1 MKTNTMNE
9 LEMNVTGSTDYFD
22 AFKKLYY
29 YLYSNSN
36 ASRAER
42 IIGDLSR
49 LLLVALCKSREPKY
63 QSIVDDFLNGNGGAN
78 STLLPILMEQYSSI
92 FGKDEKFHLD
102 DLSLRY
108 GLGAISNLNLHMA
121 KSHLLGDAFQAL
133 IGPNLRGDKGQFF
146 TPKSIVRCM
155 VSILAPEPGAKVID
169 PACGTGGFLI
179 ETAAY
184 WDENNL
190 EHGYLTG
197 IDKDSDLY
205 VLSSALTQLVSSEK
219 SKIFNANS
227 LDIGLL
233 KAHTLHADIFN
244 ADYVLTN
251 PPFGAKI
258 QIKDQSI
265 LEQYELGFNWEM
277 SKEEN
282 KWIKTSTLKGAEDP
296 QTLFIEL
303 CVKLLKPNGIM
314 GIVLPEGIF
323 GNSRSGHIM
332 DYLRNNGEIF
342 ALIDCPR
349 TSFQPGTDTKTNILF
364 FKKCENPINSHVKI
378 AVALNCG
385 HDRRG
390 RNTRVD
396 GTPYPDD
403 FLAIAED
410 WQNIEHSFWFSSEVT
425 KKHYLVPRYYD
436 RKTDILLKNDA
447 EKFNAQIIS
456 FDEMISKGWISIR
469 KGHEVGSEAYG
480 TGDVPFVRTSDI
492 SNFEVSIDPTKS
504 VANDIYESLQL
515 EQGLKPG
522 SILMVVDG
530 RYRIGRCAILHET
543 NYKCI
548 AQSHLRIINVSESA
562 PFNAFELLYL
572 LSLNSVQ
579 RDIRSL
585 VFIQSTLGA
594 LGSRIKEVKL
604 PIPKQKSQEFI
615 ESVDAF
621 TLSLKERARL
631 LSLLSQFEESMVEL

>member
-1 MKTNTMNE
+1 MNQ
-9 LEMNVTGSTDYFD
+9 LEINVTGSTDYFD

-29 YLYSNSN
+29 HLYSNSN
-36 ASRAER
+36 SSRAER

-49 LLLVALCKSREPKY
+49 LLLVALCKGRAQKY
-63 QSIVDDFLNGNGGAN
+63 QIAVDEFLNGHSGAN
-78 STLLPILMEQYSSI
+78 SSLLPILREKYASV

-102 DLSLRY
+102 DMSLRY
-108 GLGAISNLNLHMA
+108 GLNAISNLDLHMA

-155 VSILAPEPGAKVID
+155 VSIIAPQACAKVVD
-169 PACGTGGFLI
+169 PACGTGGFLV

-190 EHGYLTG
+190 EHGNLVG

-205 VLSSALTQLVSSEK
+205 VLSSALTQLISPEK
-219 SKIFNANS
+219 STILNANS
-227 LDIGLL
+227 LDIELL
-233 KAHTLHADIFN
+233 RKSNSCNSIFDADC
-244 ADYVLTN
+244 VLTN

-258 QIKDQSI
+258 PIKDQSI
-265 LEQYELGFNWEM
+265 LEQYELGFNWEF

-282 KWIKTSTLKGAEDP
+282 RWFKTKSLKGSEDP
-296 QTLFIEL
+296 QTLFVEL
-303 CVKLLKPNGIM
+303 CVKLLKPNGVL
-314 GIVLPEGIF
+314 GIILPEGVF
-323 GNSRSGHIM
+323 GNSRSGHVL
-332 DYLRNNGEIF
+332 DFLRSNGEIF

-364 FKKCENPINSHVKI
+364 FRKGDDASNGSVKI

-390 RNTRVD
+390 RSKRAD

-403 FLAIAED
+403 FLHIASDWSRED
-410 WQNIEHSFWFSSEVT
+410 HSYWFSSEVT
-425 KKHYLVPRYYD
+425 NRHYLVPRYYD
-436 RKTDILLKNDA
+436 RKTDLLLENDA
-447 EKFNAQIIS
+447 EKFDAEIVT
-456 FDEMISKGWISIR
+456 FGEMISKGWISIR

-504 VANDIYESLQL
+504 VANEVYETLRA
-515 EQGLKPG
+515 EQGLTPG

-543 NYKCI
+543 NYRCI
-548 AQSHLRIINVSESA
+548 AQSHLRIINVSDVA
-562 PFNAFELLYL
+562 PFTAFELLYL

-594 LGSRIKEVKL
+594 LGSRIREVKV
-604 PIPKQKSQEFI
+604 PVPKRKSKEFVN
-615 ESVDAF
+615 SVRSF
-621 TLSLKERARL
+621 TLALQERARL
-631 LSLLSQFEESMVEL
+631 LSLLSKFEEAIVEL